1 MRLDQIA
8 YAVNSDLESARLKEL
23 LGLTDAPW
31 VVDRVTAKCTV
42 WGEPNQIND
51 AKLEFC
57 DVLGLQF
64 EIIRYLRGRNWLQ
77 IEDGSMGPF
86 QSHVGFHL
94 DSMEDFP
101 LMNGCRLAQEAHTI
115 AHTCDYLTIGEAAG
129 RLYHYKIFEVSPHNY
144 MKFIRRIE
152 PKQ

>member
-1 MRLDQIA
+1 MKCDQIA
-8 YAVNSDLESARLKEL
+8 YAVTSDDESARLKGL
-23 LGLTDAPW
+23 LGLTNAPW
-31 VVDRVTAKCTV
+31 IVDRVTASCTV
-42 WGEPNQIND
+42 WGEANEINV

-64 EIIRYLRGRNWLQ
+64 EIIRYIRGRNWLQ
-77 IEDGSMGPF
+77 IEDGSLGPF

-94 DSMEDFP
+94 DPMENFP
-101 LMNGCRLAQEAHTI
+101 LMQGCRLAQEARTI
-115 AHTCDYLTIGEAAG
+115 SHTCDYLTLGEARG

-144 MKFIRRIE
+144 MKFIRRIK